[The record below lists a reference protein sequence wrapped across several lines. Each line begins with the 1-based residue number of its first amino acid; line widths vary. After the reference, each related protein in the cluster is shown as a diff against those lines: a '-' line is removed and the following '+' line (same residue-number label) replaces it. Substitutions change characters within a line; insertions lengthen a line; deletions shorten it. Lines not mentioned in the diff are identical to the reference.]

1 MNFALFRT
9 YAALFLAV
17 FLDILSFGLMYP
29 LIVGLFHSSF
39 VPAAYGDDGRDSL
52 MAIAFALFPLAS
64 FFGNSLLGDLS
75 DALGRRRT
83 LMICMAGLGAG
94 YAVMWLAVELGQIW
108 LFLVGRVVCG
118 LMAGTS
124 PIAQATMV
132 DATSEADRGD
142 AMAQLTLVNTVSLVA
157 GPAIGGVLGHIDF
170 RLPLAVALVLCAAT
184 LYALWRSPFA
194 GDGERRAFVFDWKQP
209 FRPFARIAER
219 EQVIP
224 ATLAFF
230 LFQLGF
236 LIYYTLILI
245 VMQRH
250 YGLSTA
256 QVGLFSMVMGLGFA
270 FASAFLY
277 GRVKHRFVSDRR
289 VALLGLVPCGALL
302 VLSALPLPVPAQV
315 ALAFLAS
322 LANIFAFVALL
333 SAIPALVDESER
345 GWAMGIANASQAVCM
360 FLSGL
365 LAGLLALLP
374 SAVLLVTSGLVVLAG
389 ILPARRIPDPAED
402 EGMSVPPVI
411 ASAPEGPEHAP
422 IGSHCDPMG

>member
-1 MNFALFRT
+1 MNFGLFRT

-29 LIVGLFHSSF
+29 LIIGLFHSSF
-39 VPAAYGDDGRDSL
+39 VPAAYGDDVRDTL
-52 MAIAFALFPLAS
+52 MAVAFALFPLAS
-64 FFGNSLLGDLS
+64 FFGNSFLGDLS

-94 YAVMWLAVELGQIW
+94 YAVMWLAVEFGQVW
-108 LFLVGRVVCG
+108 LFLAGRVVCG

-170 RLPLAVALVLCAAT
+170 RLPLLVALALCAAT
-184 LYALWRSPFA
+184 LYALWRAPFA
-194 GDGERRAFVFDWKQP
+194 GDGARRAFTFDWKQP

-219 EQVIP
+219 PQVVP

-230 LFQLGF
+230 LFQLGY

-245 VMQRH
+245 VMQRA
-250 YGLSTA
+250 YGFSTA
-256 QVGLFSMVMGLGFA
+256 GVGLFSMVIGLGFA
-270 FASAFLY
+270 FASAFVY
-277 GRVKHRFVSDRR
+277 GRVKHRLVSDRR
-289 VALLGLVPCGALL
+289 IAIVGLVPCGALL
-302 VLSALPLPVPAQV
+302 LASALPLPAAVQV
-315 ALAFLAS
+315 AIAFFAA

-365 LAGLLALLP
+365 LAGLLAFMPATMLLAV
-374 SAVLLVTSGLVVLAG
+374 SGVIVLLG
-389 ILPARRIPDPAED
+389 ILPALRIPDPPA
-402 EGMSVPPVI
+402 G
-411 ASAPEGPEHAP
+411 A
-422 IGSHCDPMG
+422 

>member
-1 MNFALFRT
+1 MNFGLFRT
-9 YAALFLAV
+9 YSALFLAV

-39 VPAAYGDDGRDSL
+39 VPAAYGDQARDTL

-94 YAVMWLAVELGQIW
+94 YAILWLAVELGQVW
-108 LFLVGRVVCG
+108 LFLAGRVVCG

-170 RLPLAVALVLCAAT
+170 RLPLALALVLCAIT

-194 GDGERRAFVFDWKQP
+194 GDGARRAFVLDWKQP
-209 FRPFARIAER
+209 FRPFARLAER
-219 EQVIP
+219 PQVLP

-230 LFQLGF
+230 LFQFGY
-236 LIYYTLILI
+236 LIYYTLVLI
-245 VMQRH
+245 VMQRA
-250 YGLSTA
+250 YGFSTA
-256 QVGLFSMVMGLGFA
+256 QVGLFSMVIGLGFA

-277 GRVKHRFVSDRR
+277 GRVRHRLASDRR
-289 VALLGLVPCGALL
+289 VALVGLVPCGVLL
-302 VLSALPLPVPAQV
+302 MASALPLPAAAQL
-315 ALAFLAS
+315 AIAFLAA

-333 SAIPALVDESER
+333 SAIPAQVDESER

-360 FLSGL
+360 FLAGL

-374 SAVLLVTSGLVVLAG
+374 ASVLLAASGLVVLAA
-389 ILPARRIPDPAED
+389 IVPALRIPDTR
-402 EGMSVPPVI
+402 VP
-411 ASAPEGPEHAP
+411 
-422 IGSHCDPMG
+422 